1 MDITKRQ
8 LSGKTRTEHDLLG
21 NKEVPVEYYF
31 GVQTM
36 RALENFNISRV
47 RLHFFPELI
56 KALAMVKEA
65 AACANRDLGLTA
77 MWHRRSSKRAKR
89 CVKANSTSISLWTWC
104 RAEPAPRPT

>member
-47 RLHFFPELI
+47 RLYFFPELI
-56 KALAMVKEA
+56 CNRFHRLYRILFRLFQHTFDYAHFLQIICCQLHHFCRFFCFRAVFPQN
-65 AACANRDLGLTA
+65 ACKSFR
-77 MWHRRSSKRAKR
+77 
-89 CVKANSTSISLWTWC
+89 
-104 RAEPAPRPT
+104 

>member
-47 RLHFFPELI
+47 RPSLFPG
-56 KALAMVKEA
+56 A
-65 AACANRDLGLTA
+65 DQG
-77 MWHRRSSKRAKR
+77 SGDGQGGR
-89 CVKANSTSISLWTWC
+89 CLC
-104 RAEPAPRPT
+104 EP

>member
-47 RLHFFPELI
+47 RLLFPG
-56 KALAMVKEA
+56 A
-65 AACANRDLGLTA
+65 DQG
-77 MWHRRSSKRAKR
+77 SGDGQGGR
-89 CVKANSTSISLWTWC
+89 CLC
-104 RAEPAPRPT
+104 EP